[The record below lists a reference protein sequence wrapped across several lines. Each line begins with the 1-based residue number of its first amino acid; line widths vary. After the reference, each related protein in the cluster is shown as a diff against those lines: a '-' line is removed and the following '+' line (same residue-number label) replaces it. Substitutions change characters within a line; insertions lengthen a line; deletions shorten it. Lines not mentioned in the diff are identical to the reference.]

1 MAVQLHTKPGSLAEY
16 SQEAPF
22 LQGEERHL
30 SGPEIKVIRGHQ
42 GTLGVN
48 KCHKRSLEIIKGQKV
63 IWGHTMS
70 FEVNKVH

>member
-1 MAVQLHTKPGSLAEY
+1 MVVQLHTKPGSLAEY

-42 GTLGVN
+42 ETLGVN
-48 KCHKRSLEIIKGQKV
+48 KGHKSSMELNKRHKRVLEFKKGHL
-63 IWGHTMS
+63 GS
-70 FEVNKVH
+70 